1 MIKGKALLGMAV
13 VGQEDGARIG
23 RVRDLIF
30 DHETD
35 QVLALVIGERDL
47 FGLIDALIVPWREL
61 RSLGS
66 DVIFA
71 RSAASQVKL
80 GDDPASQAV
89 ATRETSL
96 SGTRIVTT
104 EGKELG
110 TLADM
115 IIDEATGRVAG
126 YEVSGGFVA
135 DTLRGKKFLP
145 SPPGLSIGQNV
156 AVAPPS
162 AEAQMKPPETA

>member
-1 MIKGKALLGMAV
+1 MIKGKAMIGMAV
-13 VGQEDGARIG
+13 VGQEDGAQLG

-30 DHETD
+30 DTESD
-35 QVLALVIGERDL
+35 QVLALVLGERDL

-61 RSLGS
+61 RGVGH

-71 RSAASQVKL
+71 RAQASKIKLHEDPAAS
-80 GDDPASQAV
+80 SV

-115 IIDEATGRVAG
+115 MLDEATGRIAG
-126 YEVSGGFVA
+126 FEISGGFMA

-145 SPPGLSIGQNV
+145 SPPGLSIGHDV
-156 AVAPPS
+156 AIAPPN
-162 AEAQMKPPETA
+162 AEARMQAE

>member
-13 VGQEDGARIG
+13 VGQEDGAQLG

-35 QVLALVIGERDL
+35 QVLALVLGERDL

-61 RSLGS
+61 RSIGS
-66 DVIFA
+66 DIIFA
-71 RSAASQVKL
+71 RSAASSIKL
-80 GDDPASQAV
+80 HDDPASRAS
-89 ATRETSL
+89 AMRETSL
-96 SGTRIVTT
+96 SGTHIVTT
-104 EGKELG
+104 EGKKLG

-115 IIDEATGRVAG
+115 MLDEATGRVAG

-135 DTLRGKKFLP
+135 DTLHGKQFLP
-145 SPPGLSIGQNV
+145 APPGLAIGHDV
-156 AVAPPS
+156 AIAPPS